1 MTLTPAA
8 KTLMVLMSVLA
19 AVDTKE
25 MDALAWI
32 STNVERGPTDAV
44 ETRVA
49 ATLQDHTA
57 VGVSK
62 DIVATE
68 NIAMTSTNATHGIL
82 AAGMHLVQIQRALI
96 NADVILASKGTEF
109 HALIMMNVK
118 RAITVVTRMPNARTR
133 GVLIPAL
140 ATKVT
145 EEMAKTANRLQQA
158 VFYLVKNTLSC

>member
-1 MTLTPAA
+1 M
-8 KTLMVLMSVLA
+8 
-19 AVDTKE
+19 
-25 MDALAWI
+25 
-32 STNVERGPTDAV
+32 
-44 ETRVA
+44 
-49 ATLQDHTA
+49 
-57 VGVSK
+57 
-62 DIVATE
+62 ATE

-109 HALIMMNVK
+109 HALIIMNVK

-145 EEMAKTANRLQQA
+145 EEMAKTAN
-158 VFYLVKNTLSC
+158 VS